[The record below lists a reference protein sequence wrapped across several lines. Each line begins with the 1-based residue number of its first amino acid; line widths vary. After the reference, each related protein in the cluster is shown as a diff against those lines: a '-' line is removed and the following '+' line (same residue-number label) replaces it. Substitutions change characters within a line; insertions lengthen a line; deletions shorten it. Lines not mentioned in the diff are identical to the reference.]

1 MGDRCMNRTVVI
13 LLALVA
19 GWIDAGSFVGLH
31 HIMAAHITGNLVIL
45 AAAIATGFQ
54 ETDLLKIF
62 ILPIF
67 FMAVMALTLVHDRY
81 VATYDDPA
89 RHIRGMLAIEAG
101 LIAATG
107 AIGLLASFNGWE
119 LSFWLALVIATP
131 VTCGMALQ
139 NAVHRF
145 YPIVGP
151 ATTVMTGNITQ
162 FFIDRTRGLAGHA
175 SRSLINDMPKDNS
188 LLPILIIAFGLGCVL
203 GAAVTAKVGNGAF
216 FVPAALI
223 LIGSAFSR
231 TAGKVG

>member
-1 MGDRCMNRTVVI
+1 MSRMVVI

-19 GWIDAGSFVGLH
+19 GWVDAGSFVGLH

-45 AAAIATGFQ
+45 AADISDGFH
-54 ETDLLKIF
+54 ETDFLKIF

-67 FMAVMALTLVHDRY
+67 FVAVMVITVVHDRY
-81 VATYDDPA
+81 VAVHNDSA
-89 RHIRGMLAIEAG
+89 RHVRGLLAIEAG
-101 LIAATG
+101 LIAVTG
-107 AIGLLASFNGWE
+107 AIGLAASLNGWAID
-119 LSFWLALVIATP
+119 FWLALVIATP

-162 FFIDRTRGLAGHA
+162 FFIDRTRGIAGRA

-188 LLPILIIAFGLGCVL
+188 LLPILIVSFGLGCVM
-203 GAAVTAKVGNGAF
+203 GAAVTTKLGNGAF
-216 FVPAALI
+216 FVPAGLI
-223 LIGSAFSR
+223 LVAGAFSR
-231 TAGKVG
+231 KV